1 MPWMIAVQVQIRE
14 MDGATTG
21 EGGMG
26 LGQNGDIM
34 FGQTPFPMGHKTE
47 YPIQRFAE
55 TIADPRSHTIMP

>member
-1 MPWMIAVQVQIRE
+1 MIVVQVQIRE

-21 EGGMG
+21 EGWMG

-34 FGQTPFPMGHKTE
+34 FGQTPFPMGNKTE

-55 TIADPRSHTIMP
+55 TIADE